1 MLINKELRNKSIME
15 SAQDIRKIA
24 EKAIE
29 SINLKIE
36 NINYEDKQEVE
47 RLIKKEITKVVSEI
61 DILELQRIVYHIVLT
76 SITLPESTKK
86 SNDTSFFIKKEE
98 KEKLEN
104 LLKEMIKEKEEELEK
119 EKIENELEEAFSLLL
134 KGLLD

>member
-1 MLINKELRNKSIME
+1 MLINKELRNKSIIE
-15 SAQDIRKIA
+15 STQDIRKIA

-47 RLIKKEITKVVSEI
+47 RLIKKEITKVVSEM

-119 EKIENELEEAFSLLL
+119 EKIENELEEAFNLLL

>member
-47 RLIKKEITKVVSEI
+47 RLIKKEITKVVSEM

-119 EKIENELEEAFSLLL
+119 EKIENELEEAFNLLL

>member
-47 RLIKKEITKVVSEI
+47 RLIKKEITKVVSKI

-104 LLKEMIKEKEEELEK
+104 LLKELIKEKEEELEK

>member
-1 MLINKELRNKSIME
+1 MLINKELRNKLIME

-24 EKAIE
+24 EKAIK

>member
-47 RLIKKEITKVVSEI
+47 RLIKKEITKVVSEM

-86 SNDTSFFIKKEE
+86 SNDTSFFIKKKE

-119 EKIENELEEAFSLLL
+119 EKIENELEEAFNLLL